1 MRNLQSKKLIISL
14 LLVVY
19 INIFNPGC
27 TSSPMPGLIFTNT
40 TQHVY
45 AVAASGSQ
53 VRSNSIQRMGKSCSV
68 GSWFFLA
75 YFYYGGG
82 GSIEEASQSAGIKK
96 VSVIDRESLSLFY
109 GLYFQECTVVWG
121 E

>member
-1 MRNLQSKKLIISL
+1 MRSPQLNTYILAL
-14 LLVVY
+14 LLIVSIV
-19 INIFNPGC
+19 IFLPSC
-27 TSSPMPGLIFTNT
+27 TSSPMPGLLFTKT

-45 AVAASGSQ
+45 GVSASGSQ
-53 VRSNSIQRMGKSCSV
+53 VRSNSILRMGKSCSV

-96 VSVIDRESLSLFY
+96 VSVIDRESLSLIY